1 MEARSL
7 KSRYWQSWFLLR
19 VQKENLFHASLLAS
33 GDGWQSWAFF
43 GSVDVYHLNISL
55 YPHGVF
61 SLSLCSHVAIF
72 WVLLFFKV
80 FKKYLHLRICLL
92 ILERRRKRQNEGER
106 RTHTYTSVWE
116 RNIDQLLPA
125 CTQTG
130 DWTCHLLVY
139 RMIFQPIEPL
149 ALFTVP

>member
-1 MEARSL
+1 M
-7 KSRYWQSWFLLR
+7 
-19 VQKENLFHASLLAS
+19 FHASLLAS

-80 FKKYLHLRICLL
+80 FKKISSP
-92 ILERRRKRQNEGER
+92 EGMF
-106 RTHTYTSVWE
+106 
-116 RNIDQLLPA
+116 IDFREEEKE
-125 CTQTG
+125 T
-130 DWTCHLLVY
+130 
-139 RMIFQPIEPL
+139 E
-149 ALFTVP
+149 